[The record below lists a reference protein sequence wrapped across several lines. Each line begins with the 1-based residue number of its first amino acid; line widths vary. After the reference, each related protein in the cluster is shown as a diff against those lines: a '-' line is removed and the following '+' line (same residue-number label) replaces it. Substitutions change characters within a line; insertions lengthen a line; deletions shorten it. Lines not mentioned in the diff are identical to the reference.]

1 VATVTGFSRIGPR
14 DHVVHFYHSEEELVT
29 RAGGYLAGAIRGGGV
44 VIVIASEKHR
54 LAFEKHLADAGID
67 VSAARASGTWLVVDA
82 EEALSQF
89 TADGKPDPGGFDT
102 VIGKL
107 VRQAARSGGQ
117 ARAYG
122 EMVALLWEAGLLTAA
137 IELEDMW
144 NDLIRKER
152 FTLLCAY
159 PAGSVAGEEHAT
171 ALAEVC
177 RLHTAVVGEASDGY
191 GEPDQ
196 AAAAQPVQSAERAWT
211 FPAALE
217 STRAA
222 RHVLAGALP
231 ESRSPSLSDDAALVV
246 SELATNAV
254 VHARSEFTVTLT
266 VSEDMIRISV
276 HDTMP
281 LPAGAEASTTLPASA
296 LHGLGA
302 VAALAV
308 RWGAEP
314 AGNGKDVWA
323 ELSR

>member
-29 RAGGYLAGAIRGGGV
+29 RAGGYLAGAIRGGGAA
-44 VIVIASEKHR
+44 IIIASEKHR
-54 LAFEKHLADAGID
+54 LAFEKHLADVGID
-67 VSAARASGTWLVVDA
+67 VSAARASGAWLVVDA
-82 EEALSQF
+82 EVALSQF
-89 TADGKPDPGGFDT
+89 TADGKPDTGGFDT

-107 VRQAARSGGQ
+107 ARQAARSGRPT
-117 ARAYG
+117 RAYG

-159 PAGSVAGEEHAT
+159 PAGSVAGEAPDSH
-171 ALAEVC
+171 
-177 RLHTAVVGEASDGY
+177 
-191 GEPDQ
+191 GEPGQ
-196 AAAAQPVQSAERAWT
+196 AAWT
-211 FPAALE
+211 FPATLE

-222 RHVLAGALP
+222 RHVLTSALP
-231 ESRSPSLSDDAALVV
+231 EARSPSLADDAALVV

-254 VHARSEFTVTLT
+254 LHARSEFTVRLT
-266 VSEDMIRISV
+266 ASEDVIRISV

-281 LPAGAEASTTLPASA
+281 LPAGAEVGTALPAA
-296 LHGLGA
+296 PLHGLGA

-314 AGNGKDVWA
+314 ADGGKDVWV

>member
-44 VIVIASEKHR
+44 AIVIASEKHR
-54 LAFEKHLADAGID
+54 LAFEKHLADVGID
-67 VSAARASGTWLVVDA
+67 VSAARASGAWLVVDA

-89 TADGKPDPGGFDT
+89 TADGKPDASGFDT

-107 VRQAARSGGQ
+107 VRQAARSGRPT
-117 ARAYG
+117 RAYG

-171 ALAEVC
+171 AFAEVC
-177 RLHTAVVGEASDGY
+177 RLHTAVVGEAPDGY
-191 GEPDQ
+191 GEPGQ
-196 AAAAQPVQSAERAWT
+196 AAWT
-211 FPAALE
+211 FPATLE

-222 RHVLAGALP
+222 RHLLVGALP
-231 ESRSPSLSDDAALVV
+231 EARSPSLADDAALVV

-254 VHARSEFTVTLT
+254 LHAHSEFTVTLT
-266 VSEDMIRISV
+266 GSEDVIRINV

-281 LPAGAEASTTLPASA
+281 LPAGAEADTTLPAA
-296 LHGLGA
+296 PLHGLGA

-314 AGNGKDVWA
+314 ADGGKNVWA